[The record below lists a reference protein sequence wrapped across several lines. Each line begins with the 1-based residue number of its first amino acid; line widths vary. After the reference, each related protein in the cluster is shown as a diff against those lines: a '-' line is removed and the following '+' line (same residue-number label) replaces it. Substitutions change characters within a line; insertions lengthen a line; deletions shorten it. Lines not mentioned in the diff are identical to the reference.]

1 MSVPIVV
8 LLAVIF
14 APVVVG
20 TTDPGK
26 VHAAAVCAFTFP
38 VIAKTAINVNVEI
51 GVFIDT
57 DYDWQEAIRLPFH
70 KKLFMKQLKK
80 TKTWRFSRIWNA
92 FRERDYPSLGR
103 SLK

>member
-1 MSVPIVV
+1 MPDPSVV

-26 VHAAAVCAFTFP
+26 VHAAAVCAFTLA
-38 VIAKTAINVNVEI
+38 VIAKTVINVNVRI

-57 DYDWQEAIRLPFH
+57 DYD
-70 KKLFMKQLKK
+70 
-80 TKTWRFSRIWNA
+80 
-92 FRERDYPSLGR
+92 
-103 SLK
+103 